1 MEPLV
6 HTLSCPNCSES
17 VLAFNDGRG
26 ATCEACG
33 FDAEVFA
40 DRTAAFDSFESFL
53 MDAAVIVT
61 DPVRLGKS
69 RWVVAHTRMMLV

>member
-6 HTLSCPNCSES
+6 HTLGCPNCSEA
-17 VLAFNDGRG
+17 VLAFKDRAG

-40 DRTAAFDSFESFL
+40 SRGEAFERFEAFL
-53 MDAAVIVT
+53 LDAAVIVS
-61 DPVRLGKS
+61 DPVRLGNT
-69 RWVVAHTRMMLV
+69 RWVVAYTRMMLV

>member
-6 HTLSCPNCSES
+6 HSTPCPNCSEAI
-17 VLAFNDGRG
+17 LAFKDGRG

-40 DRTAAFDSFESFL
+40 DRDAAFARFERFAL
-53 MDAAVIVT
+53 DADVIVA
-61 DPVRLGKS
+61 DPVRLGID
-69 RWVVAHTRMMLV
+69 RWVVAHTRMLLV

>member
-6 HTLSCPNCSES
+6 HSLSCPNCSES
-17 VLAFNDGRG
+17 VLAFKDGRSV
-26 ATCEACG
+26 TCEACG

-40 DRTAAFDSFESFL
+40 DRSAAFERFETFIE
-53 MDAAVIVT
+53 DAEVIVS
-61 DPVRLGKS
+61 DPVRLGNT